1 MKRRRAL
8 GALALGTAGLALGSR
23 SARTSAAPTAPARVV
38 SVGGAVTEIVFALGA
53 APRLVGVDSTSAWPD
68 AARKLPQVGYMRQLS
83 AEGVLSL
90 APDLL
95 LATHEA
101 GPPAALAQ
109 IGSAG
114 IAVHQLH
121 LRHSPEA
128 LRENVRDAAAALG
141 MPAAGR
147 GLDARIASE
156 WAATQARVDALKGP
170 KPRVLFVFA
179 HGGGAPMVGGTDTA
193 VDAMLRLAGAVN
205 AAGTLSGYKP
215 LTAEASIAAAPD
227 VLLITQEG
235 LDNVGGADALLAKP
249 GMALT
254 PAGKAKRIVAMPAL
268 YLLGFGPR
276 LPQAV
281 ADLADKVRAA

>member
-1 MKRRRAL
+1 VNRRRVL
-8 GALALGTAGLALGSR
+8 GALAVGATSGLGLAGRAL
-23 SARTSAAPTAPARVV
+23 AAPAAPARVV
-38 SVGGAVTEIVFALGA
+38 SVGGAVTEIVYALGA
-53 APRLVGVDSTSAWPD
+53 GPRLVGVDSTSAWPD

-90 APDLL
+90 APDLV

-114 IAVHQLH
+114 IPVRQLH
-121 LRHSPEA
+121 VRHSPEA
-128 LRENVRDAAAALG
+128 LRENVRDAAAALD
-141 MPAAGR
+141 MAAAGR
-147 GLDARIASE
+147 TLDARIAGE
-156 WAATQARVDALKGP
+156 WAATQAKVEALKGP

-179 HGGGAPMVGGTDTA
+179 HGGGAPMVGGSDTA
-193 VDAMLRLAGAVN
+193 VDAMIRLAGAVN
-205 AAGTLSGYKP
+205 AVGTLSGYKP

-235 LDNVGGADALLAKP
+235 LDNVGGTDALLSKP
-249 GMALT
+249 GLSLT
-254 PAGKAKRIVAMPAL
+254 PAGRAKRVAAMPAL

-281 ADLADKVRAA
+281 AELVDKVRAA